1 MDSSFPDDSPSF
13 GEGHRARTW
22 MVIAA
27 IAVALVLLFGSA
39 FAFKLAREA
48 PSADRDWAADQAVAP
63 RITFDSGGVRIE
75 NLRDFRHDSDGGYV
89 AAYRD
94 ETYDLDDVRGVS
106 FVLAPF
112 AERWR
117 GLAHGFVSFELAGDR
132 FVSISVEARREEDE
146 EYSLVGGLM
155 RRFEVSYVVGTEED
169 VIGLRAVRGDTLFVY
184 PSRATPEQAST
195 LFADML
201 RGAESARTQPVFY
214 NTLFR
219 NCMTIL
225 RDHVNRLEGVSLP
238 YGWGML
244 LPGYSD
250 ELALENGL
258 LDTDLPIEEARVR
271 FRADEAA
278 RRALREGG
286 DLSGSIRR
294 FTDPPRSTPP
304 PMHP

>member
-1 MDSSFPDDSPSF
+1 MESSPSSSSPRAV
-13 GEGHRARTW
+13 GERSPRKWT
-22 MVIAA
+22 VIAS
-27 IAVALVLLFGSA
+27 IAVLLVLLAGSA
-39 FAFKLAREA
+39 FAFKVAREA

-63 RITFDSGGVRIE
+63 RISFQGDRVRIE
-75 NLRDFRHDSDGGYV
+75 NLRDFRHGSDGAFVPG
-89 AAYRD
+89 YRD
-94 ETYDLDDVRGVS
+94 ETYDLADVRGVS

-146 EYSLVGGLM
+146 EYSLLGGLM

-169 VIGLRAVRGDTLFVY
+169 LIGLRAVRGDTLFVY

-201 RGAESARTQPVFY
+201 RGAQSVHTQPVFY

-250 ELALENGL
+250 ELALKNGL
-258 LDTDLPIEEARVR
+258 LDTDLPIEEARIR
-271 FRADEAA
+271 FRVDETA
-278 RRALREGG
+278 REALVRGERFSSRIRPAEG
-286 DLSGSIRR
+286 L
-294 FTDPPRSTPP
+294 
-304 PMHP
+304 